1 MLFLSLILHF
11 FILKNLNNN
20 GAFIIGMELQR
31 IVREI
36 REFEG
41 VLRKKPIAELVD
53 IFKSVCSEYSNS
65 VVDFGDDAAV
75 IDIGGKDYIL
85 FAADGIWGRLINAS
99 SWWSG
104 YSSVLVNVN
113 DIVAMGGKP
122 IAMVNVLSSD
132 DKNVATE
139 IIRGVKDGIAKFGV
153 PMVGGHLHP
162 DTPYTSFSVAI
173 IGTVK
178 KGCLIRSSTANTGD
192 AIIVAYDMDGRVGPN
207 SPYSFDSTTMKAPE
221 EVRAKY
227 KVMQEL
233 GERKLVTSGKDISN
247 PGTIGTLAMLL
258 ETSSKGACVDLT
270 RIPSPKNIDFL
281 QWLKIHPATGFIVT
295 ASSEKKSKVLHL
307 FEKAGYKAANIGIIQ
322 DTYRLD
328 ICTKNEC
335 AIVFDFKKDTLTG
348 ISSK

>member
-1 MLFLSLILHF
+1 
-11 FILKNLNNN
+11 
-20 GAFIIGMELQR
+20 MEQLQR
-31 IVREI
+31 IAKEI

-41 VLRKKPIAELVD
+41 VIRKKPIAELID

-75 IDIGGKDYIL
+75 IDVGGEDYIL
-85 FAADGIWGRLINAS
+85 FAADGIWGKLINAS

-113 DIVAMGGKP
+113 DIAAMGGKP
-122 IAMVNVLSSD
+122 IAMVNVLSSN
-132 DKNVATE
+132 DKKVATE

-192 AIIVAYDMDGRVGPN
+192 IIIVAYDMDGRVGPN
-207 SPYSFDSTTMKAPE
+207 SPYSFDSTTMKEPE

-227 KVMQEL
+227 RVMQEL
-233 GERKLVTSGKDISN
+233 GEKKLVTSGKDISN

-258 ETSSKGACVDLT
+258 ETSSKGARVELT
-270 RIPSPKNIDFL
+270 RIPSPKNIDFV

-295 ASSEKKSKVLHL
+295 TTAENESKVLHI
-307 FEKAGYKAANIGIIQ
+307 FEKAGYKAASIGIVE
-322 DTYRLD
+322 DTRRLD
-328 ICTKNEC
+328 ICSRDEC
-335 AIVFDFKKDTLTG
+335 VTVFDFKKDKVTG
-348 ISSK
+348 ITTK